1 MKHKLSE
8 TINNTLT
15 KDKERMRMKKMR
27 KTTNRKMRK
36 RSIALVLAT
45 VFTLS
50 MGTTAMAAEQPAV
63 QKTTQAKANQMAYE
77 RLTSDMVNVGARA
90 ASGYAAHYTDSL
102 NGSFYINVTGSASR
116 GISYMKAWD
125 FPSTADVYMSL
136 NRPDG
141 TLAVSSVKLP
151 IGTEIS
157 KTFNNLPA
165 GQYRAVYSVHGV
177 NKGWVYNSI
186 SSR

>member
-90 ASGYAAHYTDSL
+90 ASGYAAHYTDAL
-102 NGSFYINVTGSASR
+102 KGSFYVNVSGSALL

-125 FPSTADVYMSL
+125 FPSTADVYVSL
-136 NRPDG
+136 YRPDG
-141 TLAVSSVKLP
+141 STVYANVKLP
-151 IGTEIS
+151 IGREIS
-157 KTFNNLPA
+157 KTFSNMPS
-165 GQYRAVYSVHGV
+165 GRYEVDYSVHGV
-177 NKGWVYNSI
+177 DKGWIYNSLAN
-186 SSR
+186 R